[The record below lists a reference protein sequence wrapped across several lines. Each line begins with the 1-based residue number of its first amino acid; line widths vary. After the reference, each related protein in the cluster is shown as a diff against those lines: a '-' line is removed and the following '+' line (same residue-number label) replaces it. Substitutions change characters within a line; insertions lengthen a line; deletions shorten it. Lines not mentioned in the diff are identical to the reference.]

1 MITVKSL
8 WVKQLD
14 LLDPKLEDLAELGAN
29 DSGYQKMIRHIKQG
43 IKDDQLEDDSE
54 LKKLKGDFPN
64 LGLQSL
70 SKGKLWGENQQIIL
84 RKRIYYENT
93 DK

>member
-54 LKKLKGDFPN
+54 LKKLKEEFPN
-64 LGLQSL
+64 QGLQTL
-70 SKGKLWGENQQIIL
+70 SRGN
-84 RKRIYYENT
+84 
-93 DK
+93 